1 LKIVAAKVETL
12 KLPHGE
18 SEEKLTLTFEG
29 EKKKLV
35 INRTNFD
42 VLAEALGDDTDD
54 WLGETVQLYAEKTR
68 FGAKVV
74 PCVRVRIPIKVS
86 NFRPGSGHY
95 RAGIHRRSTQCPTM

>member
-1 LKIVAAKVETL
+1 LKIVAAKVETP

-42 VLAEALGDDTDD
+42 VIAEALGDDTDN
-54 WLGETVQLYAEKTR
+54 WLGETIQLYADKTR
-68 FGAKVV
+68 LGGKVV
-74 PCVRVRIPIKVS
+74 PCVRVRVPPNV
-86 NFRPGSGHY
+86 
-95 RAGIHRRSTQCPTM
+95 

>member
-1 LKIVAAKVETL
+1 MNREDIFPSRWFKASNFPQPRDLKIVAAKVETP

-42 VLAEALGDDTDD
+42 VIAEAFGDDTDN
-54 WLGETVQLYAEKTR
+54 WLGETIQLYADKTR
-68 FGAKVV
+68 FGGKVV
-74 PCVRVRIPIKVS
+74 PCVRVRVPINV
-86 NFRPGSGHY
+86 
-95 RAGIHRRSTQCPTM
+95 